1 MQTQHIFLADLKI
14 GGWATSCYVV
24 QPDYKR
30 LMTSIETYG
39 VLAPLVVQQGTNTI
53 VDGHHRLRAAQ
64 ELGLSSVPCVLV
76 ECDDIEAVLLHI
88 DLNRYRG
95 VVVAKFLSNL
105 IGYILETGV
114 YEYDALR
121 ERMAL
126 SKEEFDILADGTL
139 VKMRKIKQHSYSP
152 AWVPVESATGEDI
165 GIERVTGHAEQV

>member
-1 MQTQHIFLADLKI
+1 MQTQNLSCSDLNI
-14 GGWATSCYVV
+14 GGWASSCYIVR
-24 QPDYKR
+24 PDYNR
-30 LMTSIETYG
+30 LATSIETYG
-39 VLAPLVVQQGTNTI
+39 ILSPLVVHKDTNKI
-53 VDGHHRLRAAQ
+53 IDGHHRLDVAQ
-64 ELGLSSVPCVLV
+64 QLGVTSVPCVIV
-76 ECDDIEAVLLHI
+76 DCDEIEAVLLHI

-105 IGYILETGV
+105 IGYILETGA

-126 SKEEFDILADGTL
+126 SEEEFDILADGTL

-152 AWVPVESATGEDI
+152 AWVPVESAAGEDI